1 MRSASS
7 RVKRSSIFLFKNSCT
22 LRLNGSRQSAPRLKF
37 VHRRGRRGTQRI
49 INTVLPLRTSATS
62 AVDCV
67 NRRCSDLVLGLFLQ
81 TKNDTPPEVIGAVI
95 LADLARIGA
104 DAATRPDEA
113 ARDMIHTGG

>member
-1 MRSASS
+1 
-7 RVKRSSIFLFKNSCT
+7 
-22 LRLNGSRQSAPRLKF
+22 
-37 VHRRGRRGTQRI
+37 
-49 INTVLPLRTSATS
+49 
-62 AVDCV
+62 
-67 NRRCSDLVLGLFLQ
+67 VLGLFLQ